1 MTVHPSDWQ
10 DLTKDC
16 GLDLHASFGDFRELL
31 PALQTEFAA
40 FDRDAA
46 PAERDFRAGDG
57 SWSSLTLINRDK
69 QPLSAGLAS
78 PGIVF
83 MPTVAA
89 LLERAQWTVLGA
101 HILRQPPQ
109 GTLPWHYE
117 DQAPY
122 SPETRLL
129 IPLHAPV
136 GSRTLVSHE
145 AIAYPEGMGWIADVN
160 FPHQV
165 ENHSDSQRIILIMD
179 VVSDNAVRRLFP
191 LSMLKDVPCRLS
203 LAQQCQG
210 LMLQWREH

>member
-89 LLERAQWTVLGA
+89 LLERAGYRVERTVHGHHRA
-101 HILRQPPQ
+101 
-109 GTLPWHYE
+109 
-117 DQAPY
+117 
-122 SPETRLL
+122 
-129 IPLHAPV
+129 LHVA
-136 GSRTLVSHE
+136 
-145 AIAYPEGMGWIADVN
+145 
-160 FPHQV
+160 
-165 ENHSDSQRIILIMD
+165 
-179 VVSDNAVRRLFP
+179 RRLGP
-191 LSMLKDVPCRLS
+191 SSS
-203 LAQQCQG
+203 LASASA
-210 LMLQWREH
+210 RSAA